1 MAKRRL
7 SKEFGCGGLAFRWPR
22 EIEGLGIGLQGS
34 VGMTLLAEES
44 EAEVFLKYKP
54 CWFRHLTP
62 GAREALA
69 QPQHSK
75 HFTDVNLLFPVTIL

>member
-1 MAKRRL
+1 MRQKQRCGQEKAG

-44 EAEVFLKYKP
+44 ESEV
-54 CWFRHLTP
+54 
-62 GAREALA
+62 A
-69 QPQHSK
+69 S
-75 HFTDVNLLFPVTIL
+75 